1 MKNII
6 ILSFVIALT
15 GCSNQTPNTDS
26 IAKALTAYVSAADD
40 QNTEILQ
47 EILHPEYRA
56 LANRIFE
63 SDKLQVLSKEL
74 YLSLIN
80 DGTIGGD
87 KRKIE
92 IIETEV
98 IGHNAFVRAT
108 LTGHD
113 HIFNTF
119 ILLAQSA
126 NGDWK
131 IVSDMPQMEKLY

>member
-15 GCSNQTPNTDS
+15 GCSNQTPNTKS
-26 IAKALTAYVSAADD
+26 IAQVLTTYVSAADD
-40 QNTEILQ
+40 QNTEVLQ
-47 EILHPEYRA
+47 GILHPEYRA

-63 SDKLQVLSKEL
+63 SDKLQVLSKAL

-87 KRKIE
+87 KRKVE
-92 IIETEV
+92 INETEV

-108 LTGHD
+108 FTGHD

-119 ILLAQSA
+119 ILLAQNS